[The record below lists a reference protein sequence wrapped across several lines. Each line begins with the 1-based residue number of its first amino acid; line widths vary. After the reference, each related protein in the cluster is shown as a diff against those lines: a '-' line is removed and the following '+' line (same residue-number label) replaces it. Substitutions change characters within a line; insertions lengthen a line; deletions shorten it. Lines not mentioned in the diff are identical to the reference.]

1 MVAWG
6 DQWTNMIPPFWAL
19 PLLGLANLK
28 ARDIM
33 GYTTLVLLWS
43 GVVLS
48 IVALLIA

>member
-1 MVAWG
+1 
-6 DQWTNMIPPFWAL
+6 
-19 PLLGLANLK
+19 LGLANLK